1 VSFTFELVLR
11 RAERALERVLSLT
24 GRRGYEL
31 VAVDASTRAD
41 GKLAVR
47 LTLASE
53 RSAETLKRQLEKLV
67 EVEAVELEG
76 DLTSG

>member
-1 VSFTFELVLR
+1 VSSSFTFELVLR

-31 VAVDASTRAD
+31 VALDASTRDD

-47 LTLASE
+47 LTLASD
-53 RSAETLKRQLEKLV
+53 RSAEVLRRQLEKLL
-67 EVEAVELEG
+67 EVEMVRLAG
-76 DLTSG
+76 